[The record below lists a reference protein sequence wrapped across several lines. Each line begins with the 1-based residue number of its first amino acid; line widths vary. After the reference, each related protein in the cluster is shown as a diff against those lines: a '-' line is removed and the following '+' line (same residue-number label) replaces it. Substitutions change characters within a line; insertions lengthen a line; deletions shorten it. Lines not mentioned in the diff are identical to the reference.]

1 MSSPSESSPDVSI
14 IVVNFEGGAALEACL
29 LSLFRDQSKANREI
43 WVVDNNS
50 ADGSPELIDRL
61 VTHQP
66 SAGWMASAEN
76 VGYAAAV
83 DVALPHCRGR
93 YVAVLNMDTVIESGW
108 LDPIVEYLDAH
119 RDAAAASPLITLTDG
134 NAINAAGQWIHRT
147 GLGFNRDLGRPIG
160 EVGDVP
166 FPIAGIHGAA
176 FVVRRELLTKI
187 GGMDSG
193 GFLYHEDVNL
203 SWLLR
208 LMGYEL
214 ACVPRARVRHDY
226 FLSMHPQKLEL
237 LERNREAMLRA
248 YLTPKT
254 LRKLW
259 GWRGLTEGMLW
270 IYAGMRGPAFLRAKH
285 RARKWVQ
292 AQSELIERR
301 RQLAEGLRNRSDRAV
316 LAVMTRRYPIRQLM
330 TLAGERGAPRRPLS

>member
-1 MSSPSESSPDVSI
+1 MISPSESSPDVSI
-14 IVVNFEGGAALEACL
+14 IVVNFEGDDTLEACL
-29 LSLFRDQSKANREI
+29 LSLFDDQSKASREI

-50 ADGSPELIDRL
+50 GDHSPALMEKL
-61 VTHQP
+61 VATQ
-66 SAGWMASAEN
+66 SGVDWMASPEN

-83 DVALPHCRGR
+83 DLALPHCRGR

-108 LDPIVEYLDAH
+108 LDPLVDYLDTH
-119 RDAAAASPLITLTDG
+119 PDTAAASPLIALADG
-134 NAINAAGQWIHRT
+134 KAINATGQWIHRT
-147 GLGFNRDLGRPIG
+147 GLGFNRALGHPI
-160 EVGDVP
+160 EEAGDEP
-166 FPIAGIHGAA
+166 FCIAGIHGAA
-176 FVVRRELLTKI
+176 FMVRRHLLEKT

-226 FLSMHPQKLEL
+226 FLSMHAEKLEL

-248 YLTPKT
+248 YLTPET
-254 LRKLW
+254 RRRLW
-259 GWRGLTEGMLW
+259 GWRSLTEVMLW
-270 IYAGMRGPAFLRAKH
+270 VYAGLRGPAFLRAKH

-292 AQSELIERR
+292 AQTELIERR
-301 RQLAEGLRNRSDRAV
+301 RQLADGLRVRSDQEV
-316 LAVMTRRYPIRQLM
+316 LAAMTWRYPIGQLM
-330 TLAGERGAPRRPLS
+330 TLAGERGTPRRPLS